1 MKKIIPIIIA
11 ILVIIIL
18 SYIILFFINKSN
30 INNNVEPVFYFSK
43 QIANDGGSTIYNVL
57 LYKIIKYKNIDNN
70 NAAKA
75 ISIGMR
81 NLINTVFL
89 EKK

>member
-11 ILVIIIL
+11 ILIIIII

-30 INNNVEPVFYFSK
+30 INNNVDPVFYFSK

-57 LYKIIKYKNIDNN
+57 LYKIIKYKNIDNDNDVIYEIGGPNLEFN
-70 NAAKA
+70 NPFH
-75 ISIGMR
+75 SY
-81 NLINTVFL
+81 
-89 EKK
+89 

>member
-70 NAAKA
+70 NEV
-75 ISIGMR
+75 IYEIGGP
-81 NLINTVFL
+81 NLEFNNPFHSY
-89 EKK
+89 